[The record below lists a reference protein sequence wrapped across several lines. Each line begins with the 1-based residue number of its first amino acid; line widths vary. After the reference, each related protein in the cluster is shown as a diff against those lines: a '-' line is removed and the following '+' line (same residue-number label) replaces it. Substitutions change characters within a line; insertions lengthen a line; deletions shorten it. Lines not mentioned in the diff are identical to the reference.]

1 MIRPTFNSS
10 VSTMRRTA
18 LEGALDMAKLSA
30 LPLLSINERSAGVSM
45 QRIFISKLRNSFE
58 SSKMEL
64 CSQSGCWVH
73 SGVPEVYLSIGA
85 DNLVLKL
92 T

>member
-1 MIRPTFNSS
+1 
-10 VSTMRRTA
+10 
-18 LEGALDMAKLSA
+18 MAKLSA

-64 CSQSGCWVH
+64 CSGGCWVH